1 MIENN
6 FSGKALRRASVPNAS
21 VENGFPLR
29 MVPVVDRMRA
39 MRVLLLGNGTK
50 PGILET
56 VALLRPEIER
66 RAEIV
71 GSDFYGQD
79 ELPPNNADLAIVF
92 GGDGSIL
99 RAVHQMG
106 RRQIPVLA
114 VHLGTLSFLSTVRTD
129 ELIPLLDRPGLMA
142 SPVIEH
148 LLLRC
153 EVFRKGNRD
162 EPESSRILLNEV
174 LIAGHPAS
182 GIAYI
187 ELHIDGELVTTYR
200 GDGLILS
207 TPVGSTAHN
216 LSVGGPILRKDVDA
230 VVISPVGPHTL
241 SNRPL
246 VDSPNRCFELAVK
259 QPITLLLDGTKVAV
273 IEPGDMVRVQRAEQT
288 FKTLDVPGYC
298 YYRTLR
304 VKLGWNGSL
313 IGD

>member
-1 MIENN
+1 
-6 FSGKALRRASVPNAS
+6 
-21 VENGFPLR
+21 
-29 MVPVVDRMRA
+29 

-50 PGILET
+50 PGVLET

-71 GSDFYGQD
+71 GSDFYGQE
-79 ELPPNNADLAIVF
+79 ELPPNDADLTIVF

-99 RAVHQMG
+99 RAAHQMG
-106 RRQIPVLA
+106 RRQIPVLS
-114 VHLGTLSFLSTVRTD
+114 VHLGTLSFLSTVRTE
-129 ELIPLLDRPGLMA
+129 ELIPLLDRPDLL
-142 SPVIEH
+142 SLPVIEH

-153 EVFRKGNRD
+153 EVFRKGNHQ
-162 EPESSRILLNEV
+162 EPEHSYILLNEV
-174 LIAGHPAS
+174 LVAGRPS
-182 GIAYI
+182 GIANI

-230 VVISPVGPHTL
+230 VVISPIGPHTL

-246 VDSPNRCFELAVK
+246 VDSPDRCFELAVK
-259 QPITLLLDGTKVAV
+259 QSATLLLDGIEVTI

-288 FKTLDVPGYC
+288 FKTLDIPGYC

-304 VKLGWNGSL
+304 TKLGWNGSL
-313 IGD
+313 IENS

>member
-1 MIENN
+1 
-6 FSGKALRRASVPNAS
+6 
-21 VENGFPLR
+21 
-29 MVPVVDRMRA
+29 

-56 VALLRPEIER
+56 VALLRPEIEC

-71 GSDFYGQD
+71 GTDFYGQN
-79 ELPPNNADLAIVF
+79 ELSPNDADLAIVF

-99 RAVHQMG
+99 HAAHQMG
-106 RRQIPVLA
+106 RRQIPIMA

-129 ELIPLLDRPGLMA
+129 ELIPLLDRPDLL
-142 SPVIEH
+142 SLPIIEH

-153 EVFRKGNRD
+153 EVFRKGNRE
-162 EPESSRILLNEV
+162 EPENARILLNEV
-174 LIAGHPAS
+174 LIAARPS
-182 GIAYI
+182 GIANI
-187 ELHIDGELVTTYR
+187 ELHVDGELVTTYR

-246 VDSPNRCFELAVK
+246 VDSPNRCFEFAVK
-259 QPITLLLDGTKVAV
+259 QPATLLLDGIETAV
-273 IEPGDMVRVQRAEQT
+273 IEPEDTVRIRRAEQT

-304 VKLGWNGSL
+304 TKLGWNGSL
-313 IGD
+313 IDDR